1 MENLKKLLV
10 NFYISKEYDRESYYA
25 VKDNIKDFSSFLR
38 DKLGYNVIIRGDFLK
53 LEKIPGI
60 AESFMGIDEF
70 TETREY
76 SFLMLLL
83 MFLEDKAKEEQFL
96 LSHITE
102 FISSNPIGDNVDW
115 TNYYTRRSL
124 TKVLRFSIKYKIIK
138 INDGNEES
146 FTKDSTKEVL
156 FESTGISKYMVK
168 VFNNNI
174 DEKTIVEDILK
185 DENFNTEADKGVLRK
200 YRAYRRLLLSPIV
213 YRNDGPLEDYEYIK
227 TYRNAIEGD
236 FEKYLGLNLQV
247 HKNGALLIPEENKF
261 QNIETFPSN
270 KGISDLTL
278 HIITYINKI
287 IKNEKDKLT
296 NDDLFIMDKE
306 DFEKLLEKVQKEKKN
321 GLSKEYRDMQF
332 GKMCYEVINYM
343 TRIKLIE
350 EKEDKIIIFPLCGKI
365 QGDYPSGYEIKDIGS
380 DKNE

>member
-60 AESFMGIDEF
+60 PESFMGIDEF
-70 TETREY
+70 TEVREY

-115 TNYYTRRSL
+115 TNYYTRRNL
-124 TKVLRFSIKYKIIK
+124 IKVLRFSIKYKIIK

-146 FTKDSTKEVL
+146 FAKDSTKEVL

-174 DEKTIVEDILK
+174 DEKTTVEDILK

-213 YRNDGPLEDYEYIK
+213 YRNDGLLEDYEYIK

-270 KGISDLTL
+270 KGISDLTI

-321 GLSKEYRDMQF
+321 GLSKEYREMQF

-350 EKEDKIIIFPLCGKI
+350 EKEDKIIIYPLCGKI
-365 QGDYPSGYEIKDIGS
+365 QGDYPRDYEIKDIGS

>member
-10 NFYISKEYDRESYYA
+10 SFYISKEYDRESYYA
-25 VKDNIKDFSSFLR
+25 VKDNIKDFSTFLR

-70 TETREY
+70 TENREY

-102 FISSNPIGDNVDW
+102 FIRSNPIGDGVDW

-124 TKVLRFSIKYKIIK
+124 IKVLRFSIKYKIIK

-146 FTKDSTKEVL
+146 FAKDSTKEVL

-174 DEKTIVEDILK
+174 DEKTTVEDILK

-200 YRAYRRLLLSPIV
+200 YRAYRRLLFSPIV

-236 FEKYLGLNLQV
+236 FQKYLDLNLQV

-261 QNIETFPSN
+261 QGVETFPSN

-287 IKNEKDKLT
+287 IRNQKEKLT
-296 NDDLFIMDKE
+296 NDDLFMMDKE
-306 DFEKLLEKVQKEKKN
+306 DFEKLLDKVQREKKN
-321 GLSKEYRDMQF
+321 GISKEYRDMQF
-332 GKMCYEVINYM
+332 GKMCYEVTDYM
-343 TRIKLIE
+343 KRLKLIE
-350 EKEDKIIIFPLCGKI
+350 EKQDKIIIYPLCGKL
-365 QGDYPSGYEIKDIGS
+365 QGDYPKDYEEKKIGS
-380 DKNE
+380 YENE

>member
-76 SFLMLLL
+76 GFLMLLL

-115 TNYYTRRSL
+115 TNYYTRRNL
-124 TKVLRFSIKYKIIK
+124 IKVLRFSIKYKIIK

-146 FTKDSTKEVL
+146 FAKDSTKEVL

-174 DEKTIVEDILK
+174 DEKTTVEDILK

-213 YRNDGPLEDYEYIK
+213 YRNDGLLEDYEYIK

-278 HIITYINKI
+278 HIMTYINKI

-321 GLSKEYRDMQF
+321 GLSKEYREMQF

-350 EKEDKIIIFPLCGKI
+350 EKEDKIIIYPLCGKI
-365 QGDYPSGYEIKDIGS
+365 QGDYPRDYEIKDIGS

>member
-70 TETREY
+70 TEAREY

-102 FISSNPIGDNVDW
+102 FISLNPIGDSVDW

-124 TKVLRFSIKYKIIK
+124 IKVLRFSIKYKIIK

-146 FTKDSTKEVL
+146 FAKDSTKEVL

-174 DEKTIVEDILK
+174 NEKTTVEDILK
-185 DENFNTEADKGVLRK
+185 DENFNTDADKGVLRK

-247 HKNGALLIPEENKF
+247 HKNGALLIPQENKF
-261 QNIETFPSN
+261 QNIETFPCN

-287 IKNEKDKLT
+287 IRNEKDKLT
-296 NDDLFIMDKE
+296 NDDLFMMDKE
-306 DFEKLLEKVQKEKKN
+306 YFEKLLEKVQREKKN

-350 EKEDKIIIFPLCGKI
+350 EKEDKIVIYPLCGKI
-365 QGDYPSGYEIKDIGS
+365 QGDYPRDYEIKDIGS

>member
-25 VKDNIKDFSSFLR
+25 VKDSIKDFSSFLR
-38 DKLGYNVIIRGDFLK
+38 DKLGYNIIIRGDFLK

-124 TKVLRFSIKYKIIK
+124 IKVLRFSIKYKIIK

-146 FTKDSTKEVL
+146 FAKDNTKEVL

-174 DEKTIVEDILK
+174 NEKTTVEDILK
-185 DENFNTEADKGVLRK
+185 DENFNTDADTGVLRK

-236 FEKYLGLNLQV
+236 FDKYLGLNLQV
-247 HKNGALLIPEENKF
+247 HKNGALLIPQENKF

-270 KGISDLTL
+270 TGISDLTL

-306 DFEKLLEKVQKEKKN
+306 DFEKLLDKVQKEKKN

-332 GKMCYEVINYM
+332 GKMCYEVTDYM
-343 TRIKLIE
+343 KRLKLIE
-350 EKEDKIIIFPLCGKI
+350 EKQDKIIIYPLCGKI
-365 QGDYPSGYEIKDIGS
+365 QGDYPKEYEIKDIGS

>member
-38 DKLGYNVIIRGDFLK
+38 DKLGYNVIIRGEFLK

-70 TETREY
+70 TEVREY

-115 TNYYTRRSL
+115 TNYYTRRNL
-124 TKVLRFSIKYKIIK
+124 IKVLRFSIKYKIIK

-146 FTKDSTKEVL
+146 FAKDSTKEVL
-156 FESTGISKYMVK
+156 FESAGISKYMVK

-174 DEKTIVEDILK
+174 DEKTTVEDILK

-213 YRNDGPLEDYEYIK
+213 YRNDGLLEDYEYIK

-270 KGISDLTL
+270 KGISDLTI

-321 GLSKEYRDMQF
+321 GLSKEYREMQF

-350 EKEDKIIIFPLCGKI
+350 EKEDKIIIYPLCGKI
-365 QGDYPSGYEIKDIGS
+365 QGDYPRDYEIKDIGS

>member
-10 NFYISKEYDRESYYA
+10 NFYISKEYDRENYYA

-38 DKLGYNVIIRGDFLK
+38 DKLGYNVIIRSDFLK
-53 LEKIPGI
+53 LEKLPGI

-70 TETREY
+70 TEVREY

-102 FISSNPIGDNVDW
+102 FISSNPIEDNVDW

-124 TKVLRFSIKYKIIK
+124 IKVLRFSIKYKIIK

-146 FTKDSTKEVL
+146 FARDSTKEVL

-174 DEKTIVEDILK
+174 NEKTTVEDILK
-185 DENFNTEADKGVLRK
+185 DENFNTDADKGVLRK

-247 HKNGALLIPEENKF
+247 HKNGALLIPQENKF
-261 QNIETFPSN
+261 QNIETFPCN

-306 DFEKLLEKVQKEKKN
+306 DFEKLLEKVQKGKKN

-343 TRIKLIE
+343 TRLKIIE
-350 EKEDKIIIFPLCGKI
+350 EKEDKIVIYPLCGKI
-365 QGDYPSGYEIKDIGS
+365 QGDYPSDYEIKDIGS